1 MEYQSILKRI
11 EEQKKDENL
20 SAKLYRYAGLIQA
33 IEFFSQKLNFDQIT
47 DAAFD
52 FVNELLTL
60 EKSAIFIKQ
69 DDNYVLTK
77 SKGCGDEK
85 IVIENSQNLQ
95 NLAML
100 FGGLVYEE
108 ERLLKFF
115 DKAVIDTY
123 KITITIPLIIENT
136 LYGFI
141 FISNKTIGD
150 LNSDD
155 YIICEALMKLFNNA
169 LENYKRYEEIQKANK
184 ELDEK
189 IFNLFAINQSSKAL
203 LSELDLNMLHNLSV
217 DVFSELTQS
226 SSTGFILYDEKSERY
241 ELKAF
246 KDIYGTKAGCEIFLT
261 PTKKPKVD
269 PNKVIIDINSEKDI
283 SYLNGIFNE
292 GTEPLKA
299 LRARYVVLLVKGGKI
314 LGLVSL
320 GETVTGFEYKNS
332 MFELIESMAS
342 STYIAFSNA
351 QLFQQVNEQKKL
363 IQHKLENLISLNSL
377 MKNIN
382 SSAKVEVLMEM
393 TLKTLDIS
401 FGVEKGLMALYD
413 NEKDVFTISYAIN
426 VETERKEIKINSNWK
441 KVFEGD
447 TVFEARESGA
457 AKYIGKS
464 LSKDIGASSGILIV
478 PIYIERVDIE
488 ILGVI
493 IAFKNRKALMND
505 EETILTIET
514 IANHIAPVIRNL
526 FTIEEQKR
534 FLLPNHIELFKRDL
548 RDEINEAVELSTELQ
563 IIQITDG
570 RDFVFKG
577 NTVVDKLKSSFSKIY
592 PFSYNNIFI
601 INNDVDKDIDKKIK
615 HITGMKDV
623 KIRAM
628 ILGKDFKNFQE
639 FFKLF

>member
-11 EEQKKDENL
+11 EEQKRDENL

-69 DDNYVLTK
+69 DDEYVQKK
-77 SKGCGDEK
+77 SKGCSDEK
-85 IVIENSQNLQ
+85 VVIENSKTLQ
-95 NLAML
+95 DLAML

-115 DKAVIDTY
+115 EKAVLDTY
-123 KITITIPLIIENT
+123 NVTIAIPLIIENT
-136 LYGFI
+136 LYGFV
-141 FISNKTIGD
+141 FISNKTVGD

-169 LENYKRYEEIQKANK
+169 LENYKRYEEIQKANR

-203 LSELDLNMLHNLSV
+203 LSELDLGMLHNLSV

-246 KDIYGTKAGCEIFLT
+246 KDIYGTKIGVDVSLT
-261 PTKKPKVD
+261 LNKKPKID
-269 PNKVIIDINSEKDI
+269 PNKVIIDVSNEKDI
-283 SYLNGIFNE
+283 LYLNGIFNE
-292 GTEPLKA
+292 GTEPLKV
-299 LRARYVVLLVKGGKI
+299 LRARYVVLLVKEGKI
-314 LGLVSL
+314 LGLVAL
-320 GETVTGFEYKNS
+320 GETVTGSEYKNS

-342 STYIAFSNA
+342 STYIALSNA
-351 QLFQQVNEQKKL
+351 KLLEQVNEQKKL

-413 NEKDVFTISYAIN
+413 KEKDVFTISYALN
-426 VETERKEIKINSNWK
+426 AETEKKEIKINPNWK

-447 TVFEARESGA
+447 TVFEAKESGVT
-457 AKYIGKS
+457 KFIGKS
-464 LSKDIGASSGILIV
+464 MSKDIGASSGILIV

-488 ILGVI
+488 VLGVL

-548 RDEINEAVELSTELQ
+548 KDEINAAVELSTELQ
-563 IIQITDG
+563 IIRVTDG

-601 INNDVDKDIDKKIK
+601 INNEVDKDIDKKIK
-615 HITGMKDV
+615 HTTGMKDV
-623 KIRAM
+623 KVRTM
-628 ILGKDFKNFQE
+628 VLGKDFTNFQE